1 MNQAPTS
8 SQIKCH
14 CEPEGRGNLSFVSVR
29 LLHRYAL
36 RNDIDLLIHCND
48 KVGLMNQA
56 PTSESSPYIR
66 IKPLYLNHTEKEGY
80 PLLLE
85 MSNVETR
92 PHLLF

>member
-14 CEPEGRGNLSFVSVR
+14 FEPEGRSNLSFVSVR
-29 LLHRYAL
+29 LLRRYAL

-56 PTSESSPYIR
+56 PTVY
-66 IKPLYLNHTEKEGY
+66 EKGDC
-80 PLLLE
+80 PLLFLT
-85 MSNVETR
+85 VI
-92 PHLLF
+92 